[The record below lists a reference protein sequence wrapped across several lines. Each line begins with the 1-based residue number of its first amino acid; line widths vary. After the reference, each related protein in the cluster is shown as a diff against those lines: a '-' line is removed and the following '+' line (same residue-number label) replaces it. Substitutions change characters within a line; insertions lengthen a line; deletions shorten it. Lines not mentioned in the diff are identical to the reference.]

1 MGAAKQNCDNT
12 FAFQKKTTFELL
24 KVAGLLV
31 NATIVKRNLKYI
43 HKVDD
48 DALEMMIEICLEIM
62 ILNYESLEMISRNMI

>member
-12 FAFQKKTTFELL
+12 FAFKKTAFELL

>member
-1 MGAAKQNCDNT
+1 MIILLH
-12 FAFQKKTTFELL
+12 FKKTTFELL